1 VQPRSRSGEWFS
13 TTDRRTL
20 DWQLRLCFSA
30 RARTIGRAQVD
41 KRAERL
47 TLDTSETAANTEPAP
62 IARVLVVGAGTM
74 GSGIAQVI
82 AQAGIPTTL
91 IDADLGSLER
101 GLTAIASRWQRL
113 AETGRRSP
121 GDIARFRRNLCPG
134 TIADAAN
141 ADLVIEAIIE
151 KPEPKSALF
160 QELATIS
167 PPSAIFASNTSSISI
182 STLGRTSGRPDRFL
196 GLHFFNPVPVLPLV
210 EIVRGLETADQ
221 TLAIS
226 VRFVEALGKTP
237 IVVNDSP
244 GFVANRILL
253 PMINEAIFALQDGV
267 APAEAID
274 EVMKLGMSH
283 PMGPLA
289 LADLIG
295 LDICLDILET
305 LHRDFGDDK
314 YRPAPLLRRMVGA
327 GKLGRK
333 SGQGFFEY

>member
-1 VQPRSRSGEWFS
+1 M
-13 TTDRRTL
+13 
-20 DWQLRLCFSA
+20 
-30 RARTIGRAQVD
+30 
-41 KRAERL
+41 
-47 TLDTSETAANTEPAP
+47 AANSEPAP

-82 AQAGIPTTL
+82 AQVGIPTTL
-91 IDADLGSLER
+91 TDADLGSLER
-101 GLTAIASRWQRL
+101 GLAAIASRWQRL

-121 GDIARFRRNLCPG
+121 EDIANFGGNLSPG

-141 ADLVIEAIIE
+141 VDLVIEAIVE

-160 QELATIS
+160 GELATIS
-167 PPSAIFASNTSSISI
+167 PPSSIFASNTSSISI
-182 STLGRTSGRPDRFL
+182 SMLGHTSGRPDRFL
-196 GLHFFNPVPVLPLV
+196 GLHFFNPVQVLPLV
-210 EIVRGLETADQ
+210 EIVRGLETSDQ
-221 TLAIS
+221 TLATS
-226 VRFVEALGKTP
+226 VKFVEELAKTP

-253 PMINEAIFALQDGV
+253 PMINEAIFALQERV
-267 APAEAID
+267 ASAAAID

-295 LDICLDILET
+295 LDVCLDILET

-314 YRPAPLLRRMVGA
+314 YRPAPMLRRMVGA

-333 SGQGFFEY
+333 TGQGFFEY